1 MTPTSSAAPAGAGLA
16 PLIVAMSSRALF
28 DLSEAHAV
36 WEQSGD
42 EEAYRRYQVERENQT
57 LAPGVAFNLARKLLA
72 LNDDPDAPRVEI
84 VLLSKNS
91 ADTGLR
97 VFNSIRDH
105 GLDIQRAAFTR
116 GLNPFRY
123 AEAFGACL
131 FLSADPTD
139 VREALEAGMAAATI
153 LPSAAAGAGSAGH
166 ELRIAFDGDSVL
178 FSDESERIFQ
188 DQGLEAFIRN
198 EREAADTPLAPGPFA
213 PFLRA
218 LHAIQAAAP
227 PGQPLVRTALVTAR
241 GAPSHERVVKTLR
254 SWGVRVDE
262 SLFLG
267 GRDKGRFLAAFGADI
282 FFDDQARHC
291 QSAAQHVSTGHVPF
305 GIKNPTPTRFARP
318 SRGGTGGPTEP
329 DPPCPG

>member
-1 MTPTSSAAPAGAGLA
+1 MSEIIPMPAASSTP
-16 PLIVAMSSRALF
+16 PLVVAISSRAIF

-36 WEQSGD
+36 WMESGD
-42 EEAYRRYQVERENQT
+42 EVAYRRHQVERENQT
-57 LAPGVAFNLARKLLA
+57 LAPGVAFNLAKKLLA

-123 AEAFGACL
+123 ASAFGACL
-131 FLSADPTD
+131 FLSADPVD
-139 VREALEAGMAAATI
+139 VREAIDSGLAAATI
-153 LPSAAAGAGSAGH
+153 LTTSLQDKQSMHP

-178 FSDESERIFQ
+178 FSDESEQIYQR
-188 DQGLEAFIRN
+188 DGLAAFNRN
-198 EREAADTPLAPGPFA
+198 ERDTADTPMAPGPFA
-213 PFLRA
+213 SFLRA
-218 LHAIQAAAP
+218 LHAIQAAVPA
-227 PGQPLVRTALVTAR
+227 GAPLVRIALVTAR

-254 SWGVRVDE
+254 SWDVRVDE

-267 GRDKGRFLAAFGADI
+267 GREKGPFLAAFGADI
-282 FFDDQARHC
+282 FFDDQAKHC
-291 QSAAQHVSTGHVPF
+291 ESAARHVTTGHVPF
-305 GIKNPTPTRFARP
+305 GIKNN
-318 SRGGTGGPTEP
+318 
-329 DPPCPG
+329 